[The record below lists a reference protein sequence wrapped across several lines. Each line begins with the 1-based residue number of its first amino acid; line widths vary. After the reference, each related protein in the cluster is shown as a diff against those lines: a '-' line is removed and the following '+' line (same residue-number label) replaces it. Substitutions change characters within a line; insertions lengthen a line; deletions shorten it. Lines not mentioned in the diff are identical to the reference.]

1 MTKATFGN
9 TYLYRK
15 KNYSLVCLGI
25 LKINKCYEKTI
36 DDGDGVFIKSVNYK
50 SAGLSI

>member
-9 TYLYRK
+9 IYLYRK

-25 LKINKCYEKTI
+25 LKINEFYNKT
-36 DDGDGVFIKSVNYK
+36 VTYNYK
-50 SAGLSI
+50 